1 MRAMP
6 GEYTEIPCNMPMASM
21 ASVAR
26 SPFLDVLVHIRDAIV
41 C

>member
-6 GEYTEIPCNMPMASM
+6 SEYTEIPCNMPM